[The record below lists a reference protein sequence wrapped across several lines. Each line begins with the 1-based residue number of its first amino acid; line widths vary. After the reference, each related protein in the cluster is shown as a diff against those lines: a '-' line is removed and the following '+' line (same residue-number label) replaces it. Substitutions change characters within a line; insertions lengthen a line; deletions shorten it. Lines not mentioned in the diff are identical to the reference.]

1 MNRFLFGIILIWMMV
16 IHSNHLRAQVNI
28 GGTLVDTSTVISGID
43 IPWTIIW
50 GPDNHIWMTERFGR
64 VSRVNPQTGQQQVLL
79 TLSDCQASGE
89 SGLLGMALYPS
100 FADTPWVYLVY
111 TYLTGNSI
119 RERLVRYTYSETG
132 GQLSSPSVL
141 LNDIPGNTTH
151 NGSRLLFLP
160 DRSLLMTTGDAQ
172 IQSAPLSIQQLPGKV
187 LRMRPDGSVPADN
200 PFPGNL
206 VYTFGHRNAQG
217 MFLHPLHGKVFISE
231 HGPTTDDEV
240 NVLTPGGNYGWPT
253 VAGFCDQP
261 TETQYCTQNNVRE
274 PITAWTPTMAPGGMI
289 WYNNN
294 ALPVFRNKILLTA
307 LKNARL
313 YVLTLQNDTGA
324 VVSEVQYLTNWY
336 GRLRDICT
344 DPAGNIYL
352 ATNGNSW
359 SNTQPY
365 THRIVKIAPRNTTSA
380 PTESDTPQKLRI
392 YPNPATSETRVEVP
406 LDWIGRT
413 LEWMEPAGRVVATQ
427 SIEQEVFLPNL
438 TQLATGVY
446 WARVTHTHTKSTVKI
461 LINKR

>member
-1 MNRFLFGIILIWMMV
+1 MNRFFFMLWVALLIDSQSRS
-16 IHSNHLRAQVNI
+16 IQAQITI

-89 SGLLGMALYPS
+89 SGLLGMALHPS

-111 TYLTGNSI
+111 TYLTGSSI
-119 RERLVRYTYSETG
+119 RERLVRYNYNETA
-132 GQLSSPSVL
+132 GQLTTPEIL

-172 IQSAPLSIQQLPGKV
+172 IQSAPLSTQQLPGKV
-187 LRMRPDGSVPADN
+187 LRMLPDGSVPADN

-217 MFLHPLHGKVFISE
+217 MFLHPLNGKVYISE

-240 NVLTPGGNYGWPT
+240 NVLAPGGNYGWPT
-253 VAGFCDQP
+253 VAGYCDQP
-261 TETQYCTQNNVRE
+261 TEIQYCAQNNVRE
-274 PITAWTPTMAPGGMI
+274 PIIAWTPTIAPAGMM
-289 WYNNN
+289 WYNHSS
-294 ALPVFRNKILLTA
+294 LPVFRNKILLTT

-313 YVLTLQNDTGA
+313 YVLSLQNDTGA

-336 GRLRDICT
+336 GRLRDVCS
-344 DPAGNIYL
+344 DPAGNLYL

-359 SNTQPY
+359 SNTQPF
-365 THRIVKIAPRNTTSA
+365 THRIVKIAPRNTTSV
-380 PTESDTPQKLRI
+380 PTDPDATQKLNI
-392 YPNPATSETRVEVP
+392 NPNPFTSETRVEVP
-406 LDWIGRT
+406 AEWIGRT
-413 LEWMEPAGRVVATQ
+413 LEWMEPTGRIVATQ
-427 SIEQEVFLPNL
+427 SIEQEIFHPKMTSMASGIYFV
-438 TQLATGVY
+438 
-446 WARVTHTHTKSTVKI
+446 RVNNTRSIIKI
-461 LINKR
+461 QINNR

>member
-1 MNRFLFGIILIWMMV
+1 MARFLAVIFGLWLSVM
-16 IHSNHLRAQVNI
+16 HTQNLYAQVNI

-79 TLSDCQASGE
+79 TLTDCQASGE

-100 FADTPWVYLVY
+100 FVDTPWVYLIY
-111 TYLTGNSI
+111 TYLTGSSI
-119 RERLVRYTYSETG
+119 RERLVRYTYSEVG
-132 GQLSSPSVL
+132 GQLSSPVVL

-172 IQSAPLSIQQLPGKV
+172 IQSAPLNLQQLPGKV

-206 VYTFGHRNAQG
+206 VYTYGHRNAQG
-217 MFLHPLHGKVFISE
+217 MFHHPLNGKVYISE

-261 TETQYCTQNNVRE
+261 TETQYCAQNNVRE
-274 PITAWTPTMAPGGMI
+274 PIIAWTPTMAPGGML
-289 WYNNN
+289 WYSSS

-313 YVLTLQNDTGA
+313 YVLSLQNDTGV

-336 GRLRDICT
+336 GRLRDVCA
-344 DPAGNIYL
+344 DPAGNLYL

-365 THRIVKIAPRNTTSA
+365 THRIVKIAPRNTTSL
-380 PTESDTPQKLRI
+380 PHESDTNIKLKV
-392 YPNPATSETRVEVP
+392 YPNPVNSESKVEVP
-406 LDWIGRT
+406 VEWIGRT
-413 LEWMEPAGRVVATQ
+413 LECVEPSGRVVATQ
-427 SIEQEVFLPNL
+427 TIEQERFSPKLTDLANGIYFLRIHNTSNL
-438 TQLATGVY
+438 
-446 WARVTHTHTKSTVKI
+446 VKVQ
-461 LINKR
+461 INNRR

>member
-1 MNRFLFGIILIWMMV
+1 MV
-16 IHSNHLRAQVNI
+16 WFAGMHTQNLNAQVNI

-43 IPWTIIW
+43 IPWTIVW
-50 GPDNHIWMTERFGR
+50 GPDNYIWMTERFGR
-64 VSRVNPQTGQQQVLL
+64 VSRVNPQTGQQNALL
-79 TLSDCQASGE
+79 TLADCQASGE
-89 SGLLGMALYPS
+89 SGLLGMALHPS

-111 TYLTGNSI
+111 TYLTGSSI
-119 RERLVRYTYSETG
+119 RERLVRYTYNEAG
-132 GQLSSPSVL
+132 GLLESPQIL

-172 IQSAPLSIQQLPGKV
+172 NQSAPLNIQQLPGKV

-206 VYTFGHRNAQG
+206 VYTYGHRNAQG
-217 MFLHPLHGKVFISE
+217 MFLHPLNGKVYISE

-261 TETQYCTQNNVRE
+261 TETQYCAQNNVLE
-274 PITAWTPTMAPGGMI
+274 PITAWTPTMAPGGMM
-289 WYNNN
+289 WYNSS

-313 YVLTLQNDTGA
+313 YVLSLQNDTGA

-336 GRLRDICT
+336 GRLRDVCS
-344 DPAGNIYL
+344 DPAGNLYL

-359 SNTQPY
+359 NNTQPF
-365 THRIVKIAPRNTTSA
+365 THRIVKIAPRNTTSV
-380 PTESDTPQKLRI
+380 PTVSDASQKI
-392 YPNPATSETRVEVP
+392 MVFPNPVNGDTRIEVP
-406 LDWIGRT
+406 AGWVGQT
-413 LEWMEPAGRVVATQ
+413 LEYLEPTGRIVAKQ
-427 SIEQEVFLPNL
+427 YIEQEIFHPDL
-438 TQLATGVY
+438 TSLRPGIYFMRVNNSSGV
-446 WARVTHTHTKSTVKI
+446 VKI
-461 LINKR
+461 QINH

>member
-1 MNRFLFGIILIWMMV
+1 MNRFVCFIIIVLLTV
-16 IHSNHLRAQVNI
+16 IPIQYLNAQVSI

-43 IPWTIIW
+43 IPWTITW

-79 TLSDCQASGE
+79 TLADCQASGE

-100 FADTPWVYLVY
+100 FTDTPWVYLVY
-111 TYLTGNSI
+111 TYLTGSNI

-132 GQLSSPSVL
+132 GQLTSPEVL

-172 IQSAPLSIQQLPGKV
+172 IQSAPLNLQQLPGKV

-206 VYTFGHRNAQG
+206 VYTYGHRNAQG
-217 MFLHPLHGKVFISE
+217 MFYHPLNGKVYISE

-261 TETQYCTQNNVRE
+261 TETQYCAQNNVRE
-274 PITAWTPTMAPGGMI
+274 PIVAWTPTMAPGGMM

-313 YVLTLQNDTGA
+313 YVLSLQNDTGA
-324 VVSEVQYLTNWY
+324 LVSEVQYLTNWY
-336 GRLRDICT
+336 GRLRDVCA
-344 DPAGNIYL
+344 DPAGNLYL

-365 THRIVKIAPRNTTSA
+365 THRIVKIAPRNTTSV
-380 PTESDTPQKLRI
+380 PGETEWITHLKI
-392 YPNPATSETRVEVP
+392 YPNPISSETIVEVSA
-406 LDWIGRT
+406 DGIGRS
-413 LEWMEPAGRVVATQ
+413 LEWMEPTGRIVATQ
-427 SIEQEVFLPNL
+427 IIEHERFHPNL
-438 TQLATGVY
+438 TALANGIYFIRINNTN
-446 WARVTHTHTKSTVKI
+446 RLVKV
-461 LINKR
+461 LISNKY